1 MTDRLTQ
8 LQEAVNCQAE
18 NLCNAIG
25 ILQQYAPPSPFPEFE
40 RPPPAEGAEKPQQP
54 AEDYPQLFAQS
65 IVRTAKDIDVLIDSL
80 PNEDSTPELQAAC
93 LRRLELDNQE
103 AATKLEDA
111 VKRCEKLL
119 EKVQGILRTNARSQL
134 MASLTPEVD

>member
-8 LQEAVNCQAE
+8 LQDAVNCQAD

-25 ILQQYAPPSPFPEFE
+25 CLQQYAPPSTFPEFE
-40 RPPPAEGAEKPQQP
+40 RPQENPEKKTPT
-54 AEDYPQLFAQS
+54 EDYPQLFANY

-80 PNEDSTPELQAAC
+80 PSEDSTPELQAAS
-93 LRRLELDNQE
+93 LRRLEIDNQE

-111 VKRCEKLL
+111 VKRCEDLL
-119 EKVQGILRTNARSQL
+119 KKVQSILKSVAQSQL
-134 MASLTPEVD
+134 KASSLTNQSQT